1 MPRNDELD
9 VLVVGA
15 GQAGLALGYELRGSR
30 LRYELLEAAPRLGE
44 GWRRRWDSLRL
55 FTAAE
60 YSSLPGLPFPAPPGT
75 HPGRDDVADY
85 LETYAAAFE
94 LPVRTGTPVTRLTRD
109 GDGYVAHTPAGPV
122 RARQV
127 VVAVGPHSR
136 PHVPAFARDLAGGV
150 VQLHSAGYRRPD
162 DVPAGPVLVVGAGNS
177 GLQIAAELA
186 AAGREVTVAVGSR
199 PRPVPQR
206 PLGRELFWWLSRSGV
221 LGLPTSGRLARRL
234 HAREFAVGTSWRGL
248 REAGVRL
255 RGRAVAASGT
265 TVQLADGGWVEVG
278 AVLWATGYR
287 PDLSWIEVPGAVA
300 DGVPVHRG
308 GISAVPGLAFLGLPW
323 QRTRGSALLGFVGA
337 DAAWL
342 ARRLTAAA

>member
-1 MPRNDELD
+1 VTPGPLD

-15 GQAGLALGYELRGSR
+15 GQAGLALGYELRGSG
-30 LRYELLEAAPRLGE
+30 LRYELLEAASRVGE
-44 GWRRRWDSLRL
+44 GWRRRWDSLHL

-60 YSSLPGLPFPAPPGT
+60 YSSLPGLPFPAPRGT
-75 HPGRDDVADY
+75 HPHRDAVADY
-85 LETYAAAFE
+85 LESYAATLG

-109 GDGYVAHTPAGPV
+109 GAWFTALTPAGPV

-127 VVAVGPHSR
+127 VVAVGPHSG
-136 PHVPAFARDLAGGV
+136 PHVPGFARDLAGDV

-221 LGLPTSGRLARRL
+221 LSLPTTSRLARRL
-234 HAREFAVGTSWRGL
+234 HAPELAVGTSWRRL

-255 RGRAVAASGT
+255 RGRAVGASGR
-265 TVQLADGGWVEVG
+265 TVGLADGGAVDVE

-287 PDLSWIEVPGAVA
+287 PDFSWIEVAGAVA
-300 DGVPVHRG
+300 GGRPVHRAG
-308 GISAVPGLAFLGLPW
+308 LSAVPGLAFLGLPW

-342 ARRLTAAA
+342 ARRLVAAA